1 MSEGKLEEVDEAVV
15 PGTSFELAVPIE
27 AQFLLPRGDG
37 KAQRGGMHFGRW
49 RKCSG
54 GQGEEFFDPGVE
66 LRGGRE
72 QSIIAAAGLSGDA
85 IRDFAL
91 DENHDCFK
99 VFGIVEQPQEDL
111 RSDVVGKIADDLRRL
126 GAEFDAG
133 PAQAGLGSKQ
143 RIEINGENVA
153 FDDFNIGE
161 HAEAEAKLCGQHA
174 VKLNRDQAASALGQE
189 RCENA
194 ASGTDFEHRVLRYIA
209 EGVDELLSKA
219 VADEEMLSQ
228 LGLMLR
234 TARGHDLRHVDPL
247 FPGHIDCLC
256 PETYSIITCA
266 REKRVSREG
275 FMHIAFVA
283 SEGVP
288 FSKTGGL
295 ADVVGALPRALA
307 ALGHQVSVYLP
318 RYRQT
323 KLADPATVVR
333 SITIPFD
340 DKYRFASVVTGG
352 SQSGVKFY
360 FVDYPDYFDRDALY
374 GTPAGDYPDNA
385 ERFALFSRAVLEAT
399 KILGVPQIFHC
410 HDWQS
415 ALVPVLLRTVY
426 AEDPAFRDVGTV
438 FTIHNIGYQGLFPP
452 ETLPLLMLPWD
463 LFTMSKM
470 EFFGQVNFLKGAL
483 TFSDFITT
491 VSRKYSQEIQT
502 AEYGFGLEG
511 VLRDR
516 AATVTGILN
525 GVDYDEW
532 SPQADKFIAAKYS
545 PQDLSGK
552 AQCKQDLLTA
562 FGVKNADPKIPV
574 IGIVS
579 RFAAQKGFDLIAQ
592 IMDRLA
598 REEMIVV
605 ALGAGDK
612 QYEEMFVRLNKQFP
626 NKIAVKV
633 AYDNAI
639 AHKIEAGSDMFL
651 MPSKYEPCGL
661 NQIYSLKYGTVPI
674 VRATGGLD
682 DTIEPWDA
690 RSGKGTGFKF
700 TEYNGESLLLT
711 IKHALQAYRDQTSWQ
726 VLMRNGMNKDFSWNA
741 SAREYGKIY
750 ERVKQM
756 RGVAPVQEKVLV

>member
-1 MSEGKLEEVDEAVV
+1 
-15 PGTSFELAVPIE
+15 
-27 AQFLLPRGDG
+27 
-37 KAQRGGMHFGRW
+37 
-49 RKCSG
+49 
-54 GQGEEFFDPGVE
+54 
-66 LRGGRE
+66 
-72 QSIIAAAGLSGDA
+72 
-85 IRDFAL
+85 
-91 DENHDCFK
+91 
-99 VFGIVEQPQEDL
+99 
-111 RSDVVGKIADDLRRL
+111 
-126 GAEFDAG
+126 
-133 PAQAGLGSKQ
+133 
-143 RIEINGENVA
+143 
-153 FDDFNIGE
+153 
-161 HAEAEAKLCGQHA
+161 
-174 VKLNRDQAASALGQE
+174 
-189 RCENA
+189 
-194 ASGTDFEHRVLRYIA
+194 
-209 EGVDELLSKA
+209 
-219 VADEEMLSQ
+219 
-228 LGLMLR
+228 
-234 TARGHDLRHVDPL
+234 
-247 FPGHIDCLC
+247 
-256 PETYSIITCA
+256 
-266 REKRVSREG
+266 
-275 FMHIAFVA
+275 MHIAFVA

-295 ADVVGALPRALA
+295 ADVVGALPHALA

-323 KLADPATVVR
+323 KLTDPETVVG

-340 DKYRFASVVTGG
+340 DKYRFASVVKGA
-352 SQSGVKFY
+352 SQSGASFY
-360 FVDYPDYFDRDALY
+360 FIDYPEYFDREALY

-399 KILGVPQIFHC
+399 KILGVPHIFHC

-438 FTIHNIGYQGLFPP
+438 FTIHNIGYQGLFPA
-452 ETLPLLMLPWD
+452 EVLPLLMLPWD

-483 TFSDFITT
+483 TYSDFVTT

-511 VLRDR
+511 VLRNR

-552 AQCKQDLLTA
+552 GKCKQDLLAA
-562 FGVKNADPKIPV
+562 FGVNRVDAKVPV
-574 IGIVS
+574 IGVVS

-605 ALGAGDK
+605 VLGSGDK
-612 QYEEMFVRLNKQFP
+612 QYEELFTRLNKQFP
-626 NKIAVKV
+626 NKIALKV

-639 AHKIEAGSDMFL
+639 AHKVEAGADMFL

-700 TEYNGESLLLT
+700 TDYTGEALLLT

-726 VLMRNGMNKDFSWNA
+726 VLMRNGMGKDFSWNA
-741 SAREYGKIY
+741 SAREYGKVY
-750 ERVKQM
+750 ERVKQV
-756 RGVAPVQEKVLV
+756 RGGAQAPGKGLTASG